1 MEPLFKLGVL
11 SCISF
16 YISEFTLVL
25 KVGTILIV
33 FYRHSYFNW
42 EMAIMVLKACFLC
55 AQMGNV
61 KITCLFLFFYSLII
75 NNLTYRPYFF
85 KMYCYQ
91 IWYHLKNFK
100 TFSFYEQ
107 LVNV

>member
-1 MEPLFKLGVL
+1 MEQLFKLGVL

-16 YISEFTLVL
+16 YISEFALIL
-25 KVGTILIV
+25 KVNWYYIDCILSTLLFQLRNGNYGI
-33 FYRHSYFNW
+33 
-42 EMAIMVLKACFLC
+42 LGLFLC

-75 NNLTYRPYFF
+75 KNLILSYV

>member
-16 YISEFTLVL
+16 YILEFALVL

-33 FYRHSYFNW
+33 FYRHCYFNW
-42 EMAIMVLKACFLC
+42 EMAIMVLKACFLY

-75 NNLTYRPYFF
+75 KNLILSYV